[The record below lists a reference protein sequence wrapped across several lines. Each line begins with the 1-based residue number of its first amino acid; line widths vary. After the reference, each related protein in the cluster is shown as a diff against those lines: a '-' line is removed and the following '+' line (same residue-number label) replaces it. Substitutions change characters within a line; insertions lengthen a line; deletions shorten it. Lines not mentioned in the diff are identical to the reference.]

1 MIEITPLSA
10 YVINQ
15 VKYRRLVLG
24 ISAYHLSQL
33 LGKSQNFVI
42 NIENSDLPG
51 QYNTHDYPTLA
62 KSLDWQIHD
71 LLPPDEA
78 DQKSDGTLV
87 EKAVLSLSNE
97 ADMQLVLEGMIAHGF
112 FNESRTIAETTK
124 HLFIEGKVEAKV
136 LIKVMERL
144 SLANKLEKEGDSF
157 KAIGK

>member
-10 YVINQ
+10 YVINR

-97 ADMQLVLEGMIAHGF
+97 TDMQLVLKGMIDHGF
-112 FNESRTIAETTK
+112 FDSDKTITDTAK
-124 HLFIEGKVEAKV
+124 HLFIEGKAEEKIMVRT
-136 LIKVMERL
+136 L
-144 SLANKLEKEGDSF
+144 NKLAANGLLENKSSVYT
-157 KAIGK
+157 KA